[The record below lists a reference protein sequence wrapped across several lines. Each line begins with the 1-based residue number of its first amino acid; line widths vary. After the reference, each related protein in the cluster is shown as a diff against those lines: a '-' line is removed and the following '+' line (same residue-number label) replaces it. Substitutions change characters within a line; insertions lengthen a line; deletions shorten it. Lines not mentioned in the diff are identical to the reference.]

1 MTVKAIVLDA
11 NALLMPFQFNI
22 HIDQELRRLFGDIPV
37 VVPSSV
43 LGELANATGQEREG
57 RSSRSPGSTRSWRP
71 GFGGDDAVIDVAE
84 RFSGA
89 VVTNDREL
97 IRRLRAR
104 GIRVVRMRGQHH
116 LDSGEDAPLHVENIL
131 ISLANPSLP
140 CMRSRSPRSNTSL

>member
-1 MTVKAIVLDA
+1 VTVKAIVLDA

-43 LGELANATGQEREG
+43 LGELANILDKNAKAAAALARKYTVVE
-57 RSSRSPGSTRSWRP
+57 TD
-71 GFGGDDAVIDVAE
+71 FGGDDAVIDVAE

-116 LDSGEDAPLHVENIL
+116 LDSGEDAPLQ
-131 ISLANPSLP
+131 
-140 CMRSRSPRSNTSL
+140 